1 MRLRVKF
8 TKTGPMRF
16 TSHLDIMRYF
26 QKALRRADINVSL
39 SEGFS
44 PHMLMSF
51 ALPLPLG
58 MSSTGEYFDVDVKDA
73 PSSDE
78 MIRRLNEQMCEDITV
93 LSVIKIPEDKANKCM
108 SLVTGADYSVTLADG
123 GAFDKEIFADGIK
136 RFMAQDKIM
145 AVKKTKR
152 NEELTDIKPFIYSF
166 YISEDLKTIHLRAGA
181 GSVGHL
187 RSDLVMNSLFEFLG
201 LDAEKYELSSQRD
214 ELLSGKPE
222 HFVPL
227 YKMGEVMY

>member
-1 MRLRVKF
+1 
-8 TKTGPMRF
+8 MRF
-16 TSHLDIMRYF
+16 ISHLDIMRYF

-58 MSSTGEYFDVDVKDA
+58 MSSTGEYFDVDVKEA
-73 PSSDE
+73 PSSDKI
-78 MIRRLNEQMCEDITV
+78 IRRLNEQMCENIKV

-123 GAFDKEIFADGIK
+123 IAFDEEIFADGIK
-136 RFMAQDKIM
+136 RFMAQENIM

-152 NEELTDIKPFIYSF
+152 NEALADIKPLIYGFSL
-166 YISEDLKTIHLRAGA
+166 SEDMKTIYLRAGA
-181 GSVGHL
+181 GNAGHL
-187 RSDLVMNSLFEFLG
+187 RCELVMGAFFEFLG
-201 LDAEKYELSSQRD
+201 VDEEKFCLNYQRD

-222 HFVPL
+222 NFVPL
-227 YKMGEVMY
+227 YKMGEEIC

>member
-1 MRLRVKF
+1 
-8 TKTGPMRF
+8 MRF

-73 PSSDE
+73 PSSSE
-78 MIRRLNEQMCEDITV
+78 MIRRLNGQMCENIKV

-123 GAFDKEIFADGIK
+123 SAFDDDKFKDGIQ
-136 RFMAQDKIM
+136 RFLAQDKIM

-152 NEELTDIKPFIYSF
+152 NEALEDIKPLIYSF
-166 YISEDLKTIHLRAGA
+166 SLSDDLKTIYLRAGA
-181 GSVGHL
+181 GNAGHL
-187 RSDLVMNSLFEFLG
+187 RCELVMHALFEFLG
-201 LDAEKYELSSQRD
+201 LDEERFDLNYQRD
-214 ELLSGKPE
+214 ELLSGSPE
-222 HFVPL
+222 NFVPL
-227 YKMGEVMY
+227 YKMGEEMF

>member
-16 TSHLDIMRYF
+16 ISHLDIMRYF

-58 MSSTGEYFDVDVKDA
+58 MSSTGEYFDVDVKEA
-73 PSSDE
+73 PSSAE
-78 MIRRLNEQMCEDITV
+78 IIRRLNEQMCDNIKV

-108 SLVTGADYSVTLADG
+108 SLVTGADYSITLADG
-123 GAFDKEIFADGIK
+123 RAFDEEIFADGIK
-136 RFMAQDKIM
+136 RFLAQENIM

-152 NEELTDIKPFIYSF
+152 NEALADIKPLIYGFSL
-166 YISEDLKTIHLRAGA
+166 SEFNG
-181 GSVGHL
+181 
-187 RSDLVMNSLFEFLG
+187 F
-201 LDAEKYELSSQRD
+201 
-214 ELLSGKPE
+214 
-222 HFVPL
+222 
-227 YKMGEVMY
+227 